1 MEHTVNNSAEVFE
14 TNMESEFVLP
24 EWFVGAQWALELWL
38 LAALIA
44 LVLHKALLVFVTAA
58 ASRAKELVCNNCK
71 NFR

>member
-14 TNMESEFVLP
+14 TNMESKFVLP
-24 EWFVGAQWALELWL
+24 ERFVGAQWALELWL

-71 NFR
+71 NVR